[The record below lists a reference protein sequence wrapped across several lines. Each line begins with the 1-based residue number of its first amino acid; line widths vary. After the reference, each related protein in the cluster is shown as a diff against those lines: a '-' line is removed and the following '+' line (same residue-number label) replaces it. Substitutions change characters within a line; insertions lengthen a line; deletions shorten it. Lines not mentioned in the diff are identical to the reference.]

1 LIKTS
6 CSASCESLA
15 LIHVSLMATVYVNS
29 ENALAH
35 NKTCEP
41 RKNASQRRTTTP
53 SHAKPAC
60 DGDPGSVLRHYAIVR
75 TIWGTLSLE
84 QLEPYSLVE
93 YGVYLFP
100 PPVRAAST
108 AMLTGSTVYVNS

>member
-1 LIKTS
+1 MTSIKRQELERFQRW
-6 CSASCESLA
+6 CSP
-15 LIHVSLMATVYVNS
+15 
-29 ENALAH
+29 

-41 RKNASQRRTTTP
+41 RKSASQRRTTTP

-60 DGDPGSVLRHYAIVR
+60 DGDPGSVLRLYAIVR
-75 TIWGTLSLE
+75 TIWDRLSLE

-100 PPVRAAST
+100 PPVRAASA
-108 AMLTGSTVYVNS
+108 AMLTGPG